1 MSPFLLRLLQSTVT
15 KKVAK
20 ELTKAVASKQKSS
33 LLFLVKTTYKAQL
46 KELVALEK
54 AKSKPSLREQWRR
67 VAKWK
72 NIKGAFRTLSWKY
85 LKEEFQYVLKQYRA
99 LKHRRYGEVFR
110 TSNKTPAWE
119 NARKT
124 EFVFS
129 FDLFYSF
136 FFDFPIDPRRIA
148 SELSGQLSRE

>member
-54 AKSKPSLREQWRR
+54 AKSKPSLREQ
-67 VAKWK
+67 
-72 NIKGAFRTLSWKY
+72 
-85 LKEEFQYVLKQYRA
+85 
-99 LKHRRYGEVFR
+99 
-110 TSNKTPAWE
+110 
-119 NARKT
+119 
-124 EFVFS
+124 
-129 FDLFYSF
+129 
-136 FFDFPIDPRRIA
+136 
-148 SELSGQLSRE
+148 